1 MDAFSLRQRIEVC
14 EKCELCGM
22 RQQPVIGEGLAEC
35 RVMLVGEAPG
45 ATEDET
51 GRPFVGRSGNLLC
64 QLIEEAGLS
73 REFFFITN
81 MVKCRPPENR
91 KPTKDELD
99 ACRPFLEEQIRLL
112 SPLLIVTAGNTP
124 TQWFLNTRKG
134 VTALRG
140 QYYPWDFEG
149 RKIKIRPL
157 FHRSYLLRNRSRE
170 KGRPLH
176 QTLCDLREIASF
188 LK

>member
-1 MDAFSLRQRIEVC
+1 
-14 EKCELCGM
+14 
-22 RQQPVIGEGLAEC
+22 
-35 RVMLVGEAPG
+35 
-45 ATEDET
+45 
-51 GRPFVGRSGNLLC
+51 
-64 QLIEEAGLS
+64 
-73 REFFFITN
+73 

-140 QYYPWDFEG
+140 Q
-149 RKIKIRPL
+149 
-157 FHRSYLLRNRSRE
+157 
-170 KGRPLH
+170 
-176 QTLCDLREIASF
+176 
-188 LK
+188 